1 MECSTEQEKRL
12 KIETEKAVYLIQ
24 FGQTQIE
31 ITGRCNMKCRHCR
44 AAFNVAQDMPLD
56 QIVKIIQF
64 SRKYSP
70 NYKEVI
76 VSGGEPLLHR
86 RFFDVMTKLKENGG
100 ESVTLTTNGSLLSG
114 EHLDFFEDLNLRR
127 LTFSVSLDSLVPEE
141 HDSFRGFPGAY
152 NKALKAINLVT
163 KRNIPGMVSSAR
175 MTLRPEQISDMY
187 DMAKFVF
194 DLGCDRVS
202 FSGIHPVGRA
212 GDRSELWM
220 NKEEKKRFLENIMD
234 LRDKFPREF
243 KIETNDPLFC
253 LVRSNSEESKSGQV
267 IFDGCSAGAITFN
280 VNSNGDITPCALLDI
295 PIMNIF
301 PLSIPEMISSYR
313 KSEIVHNM
321 LDMNL
326 SGKCGD
332 CNKRYKCGGCRA
344 RAYAVNGDYLSEDP
358 DCWL

>member
-1 MECSTEQEKRL
+1 MECSAEQEKRL
-12 KIETEKAVYLIQ
+12 KIETERAVYLIQ

-44 AAFNVAQDMPLD
+44 AAFDVAQDMPLG
-56 QIVKIIQF
+56 QIEKIIQF

-70 NYKEVI
+70 SYKEVI
-76 VSGGEPLLHR
+76 VSGGEPLLHKD
-86 RFFDVMTKLKENGG
+86 FFNVMKRLKENER
-100 ESVTLTTNGSLLSG
+100 ESITLTTNGSILSN
-114 EHLDFFEDLNLRR
+114 EHLDFFEDLNFRK
-127 LTFSVSLDSLVPEE
+127 LTFSVSLDSLIPEE

-152 NKALKAINLVT
+152 NKALTAIKMVT
-163 KRNIPGMVSSAR
+163 KRNIPGVVSSAR
-175 MTLRPEQISDMY
+175 MTLRPEQISDMH

-194 DLGCDRVS
+194 DQGCDRVS

-212 GDRSELWM
+212 KDQSELLM
-220 NKEEKKRFLENIMD
+220 NKLEKKRFLENIMN

-253 LVRSNSEESKSGQV
+253 LVRSDSGESRSGQV
-267 IFDGCSAGAITFN
+267 LFDGCSAGALTFN
-280 VNSNGDITPCALLDI
+280 VSSSGDITPCALLNI

-301 PLSIPEMISSYR
+301 PLSIPEMISSYQ

-332 CNKRYKCGGCRA
+332 CNKKYKCGGCRA
-344 RAYAVNGDYLSEDP
+344 RAYTVNGDYLSEDP